1 VNWVQIDVGEDAN
14 DLDHFLNHQQRLK
27 IAMALH

>member
-1 VNWVQIDVGEDAN
+1 VQIDVGEDAN
-14 DLDHFLNHQQRLK
+14 DLDHVLNHQERLK

>member
-1 VNWVQIDVGEDAN
+1 VQIDVGDDAN
-14 DLDHFLNHQQRLK
+14 DVDHFLNHQERLK